1 MGAFVGEYDG
11 NLVGGGGGTG
21 GSNGDGFGVVM
32 AGTFV
37 VVVGDLVGLGVVIG
51 DGGTGGFVGTDTAT
65 GERVGTGVGL
75 YVVVTIGAGVG

>member
-11 NLVGGGGGTG
+11 NLVVGGGGTG

-32 AGTFV
+32 IGTF

-51 DGGTGGFVGTDTAT
+51 DGGTGGFVGTGPAT
-65 GERVGTGVGL
+65 GDRVGTGVGL
-75 YVVVTIGAGVG
+75 DVIGAGVG